1 VTESDRPG
9 WLFRIETL
17 GTTLVVLM
25 IGGLVLWFKAAE
37 RESRLGLVIG
47 TALLIYAVG
56 LVTLALRSNSATVAW
71 RPFALA
77 GLIAGLVSE
86 LINAQL
92 LLTRESLAASL
103 TGVAI
108 GTAHWA
114 ALRTWLLLNEKGFP
128 P

>member
-1 VTESDRPG
+1 MTESDRPG

-25 IGGLVLWFKAAE
+25 IGGLVLWFKAGE